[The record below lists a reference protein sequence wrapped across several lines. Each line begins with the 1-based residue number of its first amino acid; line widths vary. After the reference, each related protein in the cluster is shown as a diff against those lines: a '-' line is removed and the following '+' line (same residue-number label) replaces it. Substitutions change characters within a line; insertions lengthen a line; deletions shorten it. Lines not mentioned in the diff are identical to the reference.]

1 MVLFFNKQAQSSDTI
16 VRPPAL
22 AGSWYPKQ
30 ADALSKQITD
40 LLTQIPSTTAQQQT
54 PPVRAV
60 LIPHAGYSYSG
71 RTAMTAL
78 KMLTGASFK
87 RVVII
92 APAHRVGFTGVAL
105 PEASHFRTP
114 LGDIP
119 LDTTAMTSLRET
131 ENPLIRTIPGAHD
144 QEHSIEIE
152 LPLLQTILANGWQL
166 LPLLVGQMDY
176 PSYSKIAETLRPFL
190 DEQTLLVISGDFT
203 HLGSHFDFQPFALD
217 ANIAENLQQLDMGA
231 VDHIIARNPKGF
243 LDYREKTGIT
253 ACAFGP
259 VMVLLNL
266 ITDQVEPRLIQY
278 HTSGSDNGD
287 FSHSVSYV
295 SMTFH
300 ASKPLAALQ
309 KDPPPLG
316 NEEMK
321 QLHALAVATI
331 RKAVQHDE
339 TITPANV
346 NDIKRHF
353 QNKAGAFVTL
363 KRSGTLRGCIG
374 QLMPVAPLYQAVADN
389 AVNAALHD
397 NRFQPV
403 TPDEL
408 NDMEVTISVLSPM
421 RPIPS
426 WEAFEVG
433 KQGIVL
439 SKNGRRA
446 VFLPEVAGEQGWNRE
461 QTLTELSQKAGLPKD
476 AWKSGASFEV
486 FTSQVYSAPIPSPAK
501 PSHP

>member
-1 MVLFFNKQAQSSDTI
+1 MVFFFNKQAISAESI

-22 AGSWYPKQ
+22 AGTWYPKQ
-30 ADALSKQITD
+30 ADALSSQVDD
-40 LLTQIPSTTAQQQT
+40 LLRQT
-54 PPVRAV
+54 PPTTDQQNIPPARAV

-78 KMLTGASFK
+78 KPLTGSSYK

-92 APAHRVGFTGVAL
+92 APAHRIRFTGIAL
-105 PEASHFRTP
+105 PQATHFRTP
-114 LGDIP
+114 LGEIP
-119 LDTTAMTSLRET
+119 LDTTAMTQLT
-131 ENPLIRTIPGAHD
+131 EDPLIRTIPGAHD

-152 LPLLQTILANGWQL
+152 LPLLQKVLANGWQL
-166 LPLLVGQMDY
+166 LPLLAGQMDY
-176 PSYSKIAETLRPFL
+176 QGYAQVAKTLRPLL
-190 DEQTLLVISGDFT
+190 DEHTLLVISGDFT
-203 HLGSHFDFQPFALD
+203 HLGSHFDFQPFAQD
-217 ANIAENLQQLDMGA
+217 ANIAENLKKLDMGA
-231 VDHIIARNPKGF
+231 VDLIMARNPKGF
-243 LDYREKTGIT
+243 LEYQKRTGIT

-259 VMVLLNL
+259 VMVLLHI

-287 FSHSVSYV
+287 YSHSVSYV
-295 SMTFH
+295 AMTFH
-300 ASKPLAALQ
+300 ASKPLATPP
-309 KDPPPLG
+309 KDPSQLG
-316 NEEMK
+316 DDEMK

-331 RKAVQHDE
+331 QKVVQHDD
-339 TITPANV
+339 TITLPNLD
-346 NDIKRHF
+346 DIQRRF

-374 QLMPVAPLYQAVADN
+374 QLMPVAPLHQAVTDN
-389 AVNAALHD
+389 AVHAALHD

-408 NDMEVTISVLSPM
+408 NTLEVTISVLSPM

-426 WEAFEVG
+426 WEDYDVG

-439 SKNGRRA
+439 SKSGRRS
-446 VFLPEVAGEQGWNRE
+446 VFLPEVASEQGWNRE
-461 QTLTELSQKAGLPKD
+461 QTLTELAKKAGLPGD

-486 FTSQVYSAPIPSPAK
+486 FTSQIYTAPFTHPAK
-501 PSHP
+501 P